1 MTEFLIG
8 EAARRSGVIIE
19 TIRYYEREGIV
30 PVAARSA
37 NGRRCYDTKAVA
49 RLRFVK
55 RCRDLGFSISEVKAL
70 MSLASDDSANC
81 TKVQRIGEGHLG
93 DVRGKIADLQR
104 LEKALVELL
113 SHCDAGRTDCPML
126 RELFAD

>member
-1 MTEFLIG
+1 MIDFTIG
-8 EAARRSGVIIE
+8 EAARRSGVTIE

-30 PVAARSA
+30 PVAERSA

-70 MSLASDDSANC
+70 MSLASDQSANC
-81 TKVQRIGEGHLG
+81 ARVKRIGEDHLG
-93 DVRGKIADLQR
+93 DVRGKIADLKR
-104 LEKALVELL
+104 LETALVELL
-113 SHCDAGRTDCPML
+113 SHCETGRTDCPML
-126 RELFAD
+126 KELFAD